1 MAGRRPPSLR
11 SFAKRTVPAGRDVRP
26 VMSEGVFVDL
36 RRRVPLFARLP
47 AADLRIAAKSTRS
60 LAKPK
65 GATIFDEGSPADC
78 CYVIT
83 SGRAK
88 VVLSGGATAEVI
100 LGTVEAHEL
109 VGELSL
115 LDNSPRSAGLVALE
129 ECQLLRLPND
139 AFQELRNNRAF
150 EDKLVVHVTAML
162 RRATDQLGAIYT
174 YDSAERVAWCL
185 ARLALRTGRR
195 VNGAMV
201 ISPRPPHQEL
211 ADMTGC
217 SRETVTR
224 VLTHLQKSKSVSM
237 EGDSLTLS
245 DSAFKRYLEIEQ
257 AACTGRDMSRIV

>member
-1 MAGRRPPSLR
+1 MSEDVVVGLVQGVRVFGS
-11 SFAKRTVPAGRDVRP
+11 VPAAV
-26 VMSEGVFVDL
+26 L
-36 RRRVPLFARLP
+36 RT
-47 AADLRIAAKSTRS
+47 AAKSTRS
-60 LAKPK
+60 LVKHK

-88 VVLSGGATAEVI
+88 VVLSGGEASEVI

-129 ECQLLRLPND
+129 ECQLLRLPD
-139 AFQELRNNRAF
+139 AAFQELRHNRAF

-162 RRATDQLGAIYT
+162 RRATEQLRAIYT

-185 ARLALRTGRR
+185 ARLAIRTGRR

-224 VLTHLQKSKSVSM
+224 ILLQFQKANWVRQD
-237 EGDSLTLS
+237 GDSMTLN
-245 DSAFKRYLEIEQ
+245 DSSFQRYLEIER
-257 AACTGRDMSRIV
+257 AASRGRDVAQVV

>member
-1 MAGRRPPSLR
+1 
-11 SFAKRTVPAGRDVRP
+11 
-26 VMSEGVFVDL
+26 MSEDVVVEL
-36 RRRVPLFARLP
+36 LRRVPLFASLP
-47 AADLRIAAKSTRS
+47 AADLRIAAKSTR
-60 LAKPK
+60 AFTKQK

-88 VVLSGGATAEVI
+88 VVLSGGKTSEVI

-129 ECQLLRLPND
+129 ECQLLRLPNA
-139 AFQELRNNRAF
+139 AFQALRNNRAF

-162 RRATDQLGAIYT
+162 RRATEQLRAIYT

-185 ARLALRTGRR
+185 ARLAVRTGRR

-224 VLTHLQKSKSVSM
+224 ILLQFQKANWVRHDGESM
-237 EGDSLTLS
+237 TLNDSP
-245 DSAFKRYLEIEQ
+245 FQRYLEIER
-257 AACTGRDMSRIV
+257 AASRGRDLAQVV